1 MAIRFFFEYNNTVV
15 QLPVNPEQISIKS
28 NGNNKTEEIV
38 KLGEINILREP
49 RLHSCSIKCFLP
61 VSSNAPFV
69 LTGGRFEPPQ
79 FYIDFFNKI
88 IKDKKPCRFIVS
100 DTSINMFVSIE
111 NFEYTRKHGDED
123 TAYTLD
129 LKEYRTFS
137 AKVVTIQPTT
147 SKAVTSTTTRT
158 KTGFAI
164 GDTVIVNGKY
174 WYTSYGASPFG
185 TFSNFTGK
193 ISHIVSNTSRPYRYH
208 ITTLDGRWRGWVAEN
223 QLTIK

>member
-15 QLPVNPEQISIKS
+15 QLPVNPEELTISLS
-28 NGNNKTEEIV
+28 GNNKTEEIV
-38 KLGEINILREP
+38 KLGEINILRDP
-49 RLHSCSIKCFLP
+49 KLHSCSIKCFLP
-61 VSSNAPFV
+61 VSSNAPYV
-69 LTGGRFEPPQ
+69 LTAGKFESPQ

-88 IKDKKPCRFIVS
+88 IRDKKPCRFIVS
-100 DTSINMFVSIE
+100 GTFINMFVSIE
-111 NFEYTRKHGDED
+111 DFEYNIKAGDED
-123 TAYTLD
+123 THYTLK

-137 AKVVTIQPTT
+137 AKVVTIQQATT
-147 SKAVTSTTTRT
+147 TAVTSATTRT

-174 WYTSYGASPFG
+174 WYDSYGASPFG
-185 TFSNFTGK
+185 TFNNFTGK
-193 ISHIVSNTSRPYRYH
+193 ISHIVSNKSRPYRYH